1 MADSQKNQDKYE
13 QLLNELSKSRDE
25 LTEMISDV
33 DKCKSTILGVAA
45 NTTDYRNR
53 YSKEDRLKT
62 ITSFY
67 GTLLALRQEYNRNI
81 ISEIELRRKLEKGDD
96 GEVELDIAKI
106 AKQMEALSKKK
117 ESAIK
122 KL

>member
-13 QLLNELSKSRDE
+13 QLLNELAKSRDE

-33 DKCKSTILGVAA
+33 DKCKETILGVAA

>member
-33 DKCKSTILGVAA
+33 DKCKETILGVAA

-96 GEVELDIAKI
+96 GELEIDIAKI